1 MASVLT
7 LVRYAVPSAVV
18 LAGLVIL
25 VVAPDSS
32 RYEGTAAFVG
42 AGLSILALNLMF
54 RLGVSGDADRD
65 DEERARRFFDAHGYW
80 PDEDRRDP

>member
-32 RYEGTAAFVG
+32 RYEGAAAFVG